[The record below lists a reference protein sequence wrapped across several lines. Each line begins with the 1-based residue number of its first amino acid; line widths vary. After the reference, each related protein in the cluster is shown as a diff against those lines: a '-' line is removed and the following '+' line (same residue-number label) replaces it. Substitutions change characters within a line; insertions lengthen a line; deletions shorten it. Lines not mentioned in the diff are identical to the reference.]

1 MYKVTINGETR
12 EYIEGTL
19 YLDIAKE
26 YQHCFE
32 NDIVLVKVNG
42 KLKEL
47 HMEVTGDCCLSFI
60 TTGDKPGME
69 TYSRSMIFL
78 LIKSVYDVAGHDNV
92 RDVIVRFSVSK
103 GIYVEVNG
111 EFILDEKLLTG
122 IRERMFDLVSADMPI
137 KKRVVST
144 DDAIELFAK
153 HRMHD
158 KERLFWYRRVSSVN
172 IYSINEF
179 EDYFYGYMVCST
191 GYLKYFKLYK
201 YADGLVLQ
209 LPEMKSPKEIPEFL
223 PSRKVFDALMEAS
236 DWGDAMDL
244 HTVGALNDKIAEGRL
259 SEIILVNEA
268 LMEKKL
274 ADIAFRIASEGEK
287 KIVLIA
293 GPSSSGKTT
302 FSRRLSIQLKT
313 FGLTPHPI
321 SVDNYFVNRDKTPR
335 DKYGNYD
342 FEALESI
349 DVEKFNSD
357 MTKLLDGE
365 EIELPVYNFKQGKR
379 EYRGNYLKIGSGDIL
394 VIEGIHCLNDKLTYS
409 LPTESRFKIYI
420 SALTQLNIDEHNRIP
435 TTDGRLIRRM
445 VRDARTRGT
454 DAKNTIAM
462 WPSVRRGEEAN
473 IFPYQESA
481 DAVFNSA
488 LVYELA
494 VLKSFA
500 EPLLFGIK
508 KDCAEYDEAKRLL
521 KFFDYFLAVDTENI
535 PKNSLLREFIGGSC
549 FEI

>member
-111 EFILDEKLLTG
+111 EFILDEKLLMG
-122 IRERMFDLVSADMPI
+122 IRERMLDLVSADMPI

-158 KERLFWYRRVSSVN
+158 KERLFRYRRVSSVN